1 MTEDRSMKH
10 QELTETV
17 RISDPLGLHAR
28 PAARLA
34 ETAHRFSSSIVL
46 SHHGAEADASSIL
59 DVLTLAAG
67 PGSEITVRVCG
78 PDAEAALENIR
89 MFFGDSGK

>member
-1 MTEDRSMKH
+1 MKH